1 MIKSMTG
8 FGRCEYAKG
17 ERRFVVEMKGVNHRY
32 LDVNIRMPKKLN
44 FFETAIR
51 NLLKQS
57 VQRGKVDIFISYE
70 DLSESQV
77 ALKYNETL
85 AGEYLRYFHEMEE
98 SFGLENDI
106 RVSTLSRCPEVLT
119 MEEQAVDEEELW
131 NELKQA
137 LDGAIRQFVET
148 RGTEGENLKK
158 DLIEKLDGM
167 VKLADQIEERSPQIL
182 SEYRQK
188 LETKV
193 KELLADTQIEEG
205 RIAAE
210 VVMFAD
216 KICTDEEVVRL
227 RSHILH
233 MKETLQSDESG
244 IGRKLDFI
252 AQEMNR
258 EANTILSKANDL
270 ETSNIGID
278 LKTEIEKVREQIQNI
293 DRGGEKELENKGI
306 LIVVSG
312 FSGAGKGTIMRALLD
327 KYEETYALS
336 VSATTR
342 DPRPGEVEGREYFFR
357 TVEEFEKMIAKED
370 LIEYAKYVDNYY
382 GTPRTYVEEQLERG
396 RDVILEIEIQ
406 GALKVKEKFPETLL
420 LFVTPPSAAELKR
433 RLEGRGTETPEVIAS
448 RMKRARE
455 EAEYMDRYDY
465 LIINDDLNECVEE
478 MHQIIQGEH
487 RRSYRNNAF
496 MEHKKEDLKGE

>member
-1 MIKSMTG
+1 M
-8 FGRCEYAKG
+8 
-17 ERRFVVEMKGVNHRY
+17 
-32 LDVNIRMPKKLN
+32 
-44 FFETAIR
+44 
-51 NLLKQS
+51 
-57 VQRGKVDIFISYE
+57 
-70 DLSESQV
+70 
-77 ALKYNETL
+77 
-85 AGEYLRYFHEMEE
+85 
-98 SFGLENDI
+98 
-106 RVSTLSRCPEVLT
+106 
-119 MEEQAVDEEELW
+119 
-131 NELKQA
+131 
-137 LDGAIRQFVET
+137 
-148 RGTEGENLKK
+148 
-158 DLIEKLDGM
+158 
-167 VKLADQIEERSPQIL
+167 
-182 SEYRQK
+182 
-188 LETKV
+188 
-193 KELLADTQIEEG
+193 
-205 RIAAE
+205 
-210 VVMFAD
+210 
-216 KICTDEEVVRL
+216 
-227 RSHILH
+227 
-233 MKETLQSDESG
+233 
-244 IGRKLDFI
+244 
-252 AQEMNR
+252 
-258 EANTILSKANDL
+258 
-270 ETSNIGID
+270 
-278 LKTEIEKVREQIQNI
+278 
-293 DRGGEKELENKGI
+293 ENKGI

-312 FSGAGKGTIMRALLD
+312 FSGAGKGTIMKALLD

-496 MEHKKEDLKGE
+496 MEHMKEDLKGE